1 MNSFPYPSF
10 PPAQLA
16 ANGAPK
22 RVIVVGAGLAGLV
35 AAHALMNAGHDV
47 IVLEASDRPGGR
59 VCTLRSGFSDGLYAD
74 AGASFVPGAHSYTVG
89 FALYFGLALV
99 SYGKQGR
106 STDFLAGW
114 RIDDQGRAK
123 WPVPLSPSELAS
135 TPPDWLRQYVH
146 SALDAILSEPPRAS
160 DWPPPS
166 LHALDTVSFAQF
178 LSNAG
183 ASPGAISVLRRG
195 FFDLWGD
202 GVDACSALLI
212 LRDMANTIV
221 AASKDTP
228 ATAAPAHPATHM
240 YRAAAPTP
248 ARALT
253 PATANVAIPATATTA
268 AATTAAATAT
278 PQYSTPTFVRAV
290 APPAITNI
298 ADVDPHGVYHIEGGN
313 DALPYA
319 FAKGLGARLRYGSPV
334 TRIEQD
340 ATGVR
345 VYCAGTAA
353 PVTGDYVISAIPLS
367 TFRLVDVAPALSA
380 AKARAV
386 AELPYTSVT
395 RLFLQFD
402 ERFWLNEGL
411 EGLASTDLPVS
422 DNAPIPGF
430 WIEDTTSVQAGT
442 AGILDCYITGQRAR
456 EFAAMTDDARVAY
469 TLDQV
474 ERVFPGA
481 KSHYS
486 GRAMTKIWDAEPWAR
501 GGYGYFRPGQMQTV
515 YPLLA
520 TPEGRIHFAGEAT
533 SALPAWMQGA
543 LESGLRA
550 AAEVNDA

>member
-1 MNSFPYPSF
+1 MDSFPYPPF
-10 PPAQLA
+10 PPAQLTPH
-16 ANGAPK
+16 GAPK
-22 RVIVVGAGLAGLV
+22 RVVVVGAGLAGLV

-47 IVLEASDRPGGR
+47 VVLEASGRPGGR

-74 AGASFVPGAHSYTVG
+74 AGASFVPGAHTYTVG
-89 FALYFGLALV
+89 FALHFGLGLV

-135 TPPDWLRQYVH
+135 TPPDWLKQYVH
-146 SALDAILSEPPRAS
+146 AALDAILAEPPRAP

-166 LHALDTVSFAQF
+166 LHELDTMSFAQF

-228 ATAAPAHPATHM
+228 ATAAPAHPATHL
-240 YRAAAPTP
+240 YRATSPTP
-248 ARALT
+248 ANALAPVT
-253 PATANVAIPATATTA
+253 ATAGN
-268 AATTAAATAT
+268 AATLRA
-278 PQYSTPTFVRAV
+278 TPTFTRPVPTA
-290 APPAITNI
+290 AITNI

-319 FAKGLGARLRYGSPV
+319 FAKGLGERLHYGVPV

-345 VYCAGTAA
+345 VFCSGTAA

-380 AKARAV
+380 NKARAV

-395 RLFLQFD
+395 RLFLEFD
-402 ERFWLNEGL
+402 QRFWLDEGL
-411 EGLASTDLPVS
+411 EGLASTDLPIS

-430 WIEDTTSVQAGT
+430 WIEDTTAVQPGT

-456 EFAAMTDDARVAY
+456 EFAAMTDAARVSY

-481 KSHYS
+481 KSHYT

-501 GGYGYFRPGQMQTV
+501 GGYGWFRPGQMQTL

-550 AAEVNDA
+550 ACEVNDA

>member
-1 MNSFPYPSF
+1 MNSFPYPAF
-10 PPAQLA
+10 PPPQLTP
-16 ANGAPK
+16 NGAPK
-22 RVIVVGAGLAGLV
+22 KVVIVGAGLAGLV
-35 AAHALMNAGHDV
+35 AAHALMDAGHDV
-47 IVLEASDRPGGR
+47 VVLEASDRPGGR
-59 VCTLRSGFSDGLYAD
+59 VCTLRNAFSDGLYAD
-74 AGASFVPGAHSYTVG
+74 AGAAFVPGAHTYTVG
-89 FALYFGLALV
+89 FALNFGLGLV

-106 STDFLAGW
+106 STNFLAGW
-114 RIDDQGRAK
+114 RIDDQGTAK
-123 WPVPLSPSELAS
+123 WPVALSPSELAS
-135 TPPDWLRQYVH
+135 TPPDWLKQYVH
-146 SALDAILSEPPRAS
+146 SALDAILSEPPRAG

-166 LHALDTVSFAQF
+166 LHGLDTVSFAQF

-212 LRDMANTIV
+212 LRDMATTIV

-228 ATAAPAHPATHM
+228 ASAAPAHPATQM
-240 YRAAAPTP
+240 YRAKSPTP
-248 ARALT
+248 AMALAPVT
-253 PATANVAIPATATTA
+253 ATAANATASR
-268 AATTAAATAT
+268 AT
-278 PQYSTPTFVRAV
+278 PSFTRPVPA
-290 APPAITNI
+290 AAITNI

-319 FAKGLGARLRYGSPV
+319 FAKGLGSRLRYSSPV

-345 VYCAGTAA
+345 VFCSGTSA

-380 AKARAV
+380 DKARVV

-395 RLFLQFD
+395 RLFLEFD
-402 ERFWLNEGL
+402 QRFWLDEGL

-430 WIEDTTSVQAGT
+430 WIEDTTAVQPGT

-456 EFAAMTDDARVAY
+456 EFAAMTDDARVSY

-481 KSHYS
+481 KSHYT
-486 GRAMTKIWDAEPWAR
+486 GRVMTKIWDADPWAR
-501 GGYGYFRPGQMQTV
+501 GGYGYFRPGQMRTL

-550 AAEVNDA
+550 ASEVNDA

>member
-22 RVIVVGAGLAGLV
+22 KVIVVGAGLAGLV
-35 AAHALMNAGHDV
+35 AAHALINAGHDV
-47 IVLEASDRPGGR
+47 VVLEASDRPGGR
-59 VCTLRSGFSDGLYAD
+59 VCTLRTAFSDGQFAE
-74 AGASFVPGAHSYTVG
+74 AGAAFVPGAHTYTVG
-89 FALYFGLALV
+89 FALYFGLGLL

-106 STDFLAGW
+106 STDYLAGW
-114 RIDDQGRAK
+114 RIDDQVRAK
-123 WPVPLSPSELAS
+123 WPVTLTPEELAS
-135 TPPDWLRQYVH
+135 TPPDWLKQYTQ
-146 SALDAILSEPPRAS
+146 SALNSILSEPPRAA
-160 DWPPPS
+160 DWPPAS
-166 LHALDTVSFAQF
+166 LHALDTISFAQF
-178 LSNAG
+178 LANAG
-183 ASPGAISVLRRG
+183 ASPGAISVIRRG

-228 ATAAPAHPATHM
+228 ATAAPVHPATHL
-240 YRAAAPTP
+240 YRAQTSTP
-248 ARALT
+248 ANALAAVNAAAGT
-253 PATANVAIPATATTA
+253 ATAQRN
-268 AATTAAATAT
+268 
-278 PQYSTPTFVRAV
+278 TPTFTRPVPA
-290 APPAITNI
+290 AAITNI
-298 ADVDPHGVYHIEGGN
+298 ADVDPHGVYHIQGGN
-313 DALPYA
+313 DALPIA
-319 FAKGLGARLRYGSPV
+319 FAKGLGARLHYGAPRDSNRARREGRARVLLGHGRASDGRLCHQRDSPEHV
-334 TRIEQD
+334 PAGRRG
-340 ATGVR
+340 AGV
-345 VYCAGTAA
+345 V
-353 PVTGDYVISAIPLS
+353 PE
-367 TFRLVDVAPALSA
+367 
-380 AKARAV
+380 KARVV

-402 ERFWLNEGL
+402 QRFWVDSGL

-430 WIEDTTSVQAGT
+430 WIEEATSLQSGT
-442 AGILDCYITGQRAR
+442 PGILDCYITGQRAR
-456 EFAAMTDDARVAY
+456 EFAAMGDAARVMY

-481 KSHYS
+481 KSHYT
-486 GRAMTKIWDAEPWAR
+486 GRVMTKIWDAEPWAR
-501 GGYGYFRPGQMQTV
+501 GGYGWFKPGQMQTL

-550 AAEVNDA
+550 ASEVNAA